1 MGGIRGSETNG
12 NNNNNGSHNLLRDHW
27 MPGPFLGMFIMLYHL
42 SLQQVHGGA
51 NRVPIPQKIIL
62 KH

>member
-1 MGGIRGSETNG
+1 MGGIRGSEANGSNNDNG
-12 NNNNNGSHNLLRDHW
+12 NHNLLRDHW
-27 MPGPFLGMFIMLYHL
+27 MPGLFLGMFIMLCHL

-51 NRVPIPQKIIL
+51 NRVPIPQKRKL